1 MDTTRFIE
9 QFPQIA
15 SVLEG
20 ADHIDVK
27 TVQGQVTLREFLA
40 AMFNYQPGWV
50 TILYGVRAVFVRF
63 LGMKQKGIPRPPK
76 LKSEDVGM
84 IPGTKAAFF
93 TVKMA
98 QEDSYYVAEISE
110 SHLKAALGVV
120 MEPLPN
126 NLNRFH
132 VITIVHYNRW
142 TGPVYFNVIRPFHHL
157 VVGGMARA
165 GVKKR

>member
-1 MDTTRFIE
+1 MYKR
-9 QFPQIA
+9 Q
-15 SVLEG
+15 
-20 ADHIDVK
+20 
-27 TVQGQVTLREFLA
+27 
-40 AMFNYQPGWV
+40 
-50 TILYGVRAVFVRF
+50 
-63 LGMKQKGIPRPPK
+63 
-76 LKSEDVGM
+76 